1 MKTMKTISRTLMIIG
16 IMGAF
21 VSCKSSFDAA
31 ETMELQNN
39 RQAVYQEIISNP
51 EHMTEFTQMAE
62 QDQDARKIMM
72 QSHMEMMES
81 GKLMEMMKNNP
92 EMIEQMKENMQ
103 NMMQNNPE
111 MMENMRSKMTE
122 KMMKSAEGRKK
133 LMEAMQE
140 NPEMKKAMMQEMMQ
154 NMHNGG
160 MMDEK
165 ENDKQ

>member
-1 MKTMKTISRTLMIIG
+1 MKTILKTLMVIG
-16 IMGAF
+16 IIGAF

-39 RQAVYQEIISNP
+39 RQSVYQEIISNP
-51 EHMTEFTQMAE
+51 EHMTEFTQMAQE
-62 QDQDARKIMM
+62 DQGARKIMM

-92 EMIEQMKENMQ
+92 EMKEQMKENMQ
-103 NMMQNNPE
+103 NMMENNQE
-111 MMENMRSKMTE
+111 MMEKMQSKMAE
-122 KMMKSAEGRKK
+122 KMMNSAEGRKK
-133 LMEAMQE
+133 LMSVMQE
-140 NPEMKKAMMQEMMQ
+140 NPKMKKEMMQKMMQ

-165 ENDKQ
+165 DSQ

>member
-1 MKTMKTISRTLMIIG
+1 MKTISRTLLIIG

-51 EHMTEFTQMAE
+51 EQMKEFTQMAQE
-62 QDQDARKIMM
+62 DQGARKIMM

-92 EMIEQMKENMQ
+92 EMKEQMKENMQ

-133 LMEAMQE
+133 LMEAMKE
-140 NPEMKKAMMQEMMQ
+140 NSDMKKEMMQEMMQ